1 MKKLILAILLLLSF
15 ALVAVSCTPDNDLPL
30 KTDENGNVVTNEN
43 GDPVTEGSKE
53 SNEENDRDIER
64 GDLDDDGGGW
74 SELTPAK
81 KS

>member
-1 MKKLILAILLLLSF
+1 MKKVILAFLLLLCF
-15 ALVAVSCTPDNDLPL
+15 ALVAASCTPNNDLPL

-53 SNEENDRDIER
+53 SNEENSSKIEM

-74 SELTPAK
+74 SELTPVK
-81 KS
+81 K